1 MHDMKLEF
9 TSFQWDE
16 NKRSVNLVKHGIDF
30 LDAVTIF
37 EDPVFIKPSSF
48 EEEERHVAVG
58 ILDTIAIAVIFTI
71 RDGNC
76 RIISARRARKNERR
90 EYCHLYPGGA

>member
-9 TSFQWDE
+9 SSFHWDE

-48 EEEERHVAVG
+48 E
-58 ILDTIAIAVIFTI
+58 
-71 RDGNC
+71 
-76 RIISARRARKNERR
+76 
-90 EYCHLYPGGA
+90 